1 MRKRGFFALL
11 LSLALLAGCG
21 ESGPGA
27 DGPDPCGTSE
37 DIRQAALL
45 EAASPFGENWQEK
58 GVLAEYENGYV
69 SMKLTLPEGWDW
81 QLAQPRDGTSEGI
94 LFWKE
99 GNGDCCFFLNAWP
112 EGFGMC
118 GTGVD
123 FTEVELPS
131 GGKLTEAREETRDGG
146 RFLTL
151 IFEGVPGSYTLR
163 PQSGTMNGAVWDAK
177 WRDEI
182 LTILDTAELGGD
194 ALTEAE
200 AVERAEEVFGGSYDA
215 AYGNFDLKTGEW
227 TVRFYQKE
235 QEAGRV
241 KVDAAGDAALLP

>member
-21 ESGPGA
+21 ESSPGA

-99 GNGDCCFFLNAWP
+99 GDGDCCFFLNTWP

-131 GGKLTEAREETRDGG
+131 GGKLTEAREGDRW
-146 RFLTL
+146 LIL
-151 IFEGVPGSYTLR
+151 IFEGVPGAT
-163 PQSGTMNGAVWDAK
+163 PSGP
-177 WRDEI
+177 R
-182 LTILDTAELGGD
+182 
-194 ALTEAE
+194 
-200 AVERAEEVFGGSYDA
+200 
-215 AYGNFDLKTGEW
+215 
-227 TVRFYQKE
+227 
-235 QEAGRV
+235 AGR
-241 KVDAAGDAALLP
+241 